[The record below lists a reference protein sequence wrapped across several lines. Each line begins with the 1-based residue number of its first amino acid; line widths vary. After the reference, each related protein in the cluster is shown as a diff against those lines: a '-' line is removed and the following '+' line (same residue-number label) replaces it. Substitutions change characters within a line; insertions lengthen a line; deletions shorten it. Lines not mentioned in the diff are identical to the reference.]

1 MLRAGSGSRRH
12 PSLAHR
18 SASGMTV
25 TSADPAAPPARLTAF
40 MVAANYYSVVYLAA
54 GALAVVGGG
63 PSPAAGLGPALAWVY
78 PVPPGLARLVLAARG
93 APVGRATVDTPA
105 YRTWW
110 LLTQLQMIFNR
121 IRVLEELLRLIP
133 GAYGLWLNLW
143 GSRVSLLAFW
153 SPGVVVA
160 DRYLLEVGRGAVLGA
175 RCHLGAHIV
184 STTPDG
190 GWELVVAP
198 VTIGAG
204 GMVGALAAVG
214 PGCVVEPHQTLP
226 AGRFLGAF
234 TAWRDSRPVA
244 PAGGARGRG

>member
-1 MLRAGSGSRRH
+1 MASWMIRA
-12 PSLAHR
+12 
-18 SASGMTV
+18 
-25 TSADPAAPPARLTAF
+25 SADPAAAPARLTAF

-54 GALAVVGGG
+54 GVLAVVAAG
-63 PSPAAGLGPALAWVY
+63 PSPATRLATALAWIY
-78 PVPPGLARLVLAARG
+78 LVPPVLARLVLAARG

-153 SPGVVVA
+153 SPGVFVT
-160 DRYLLEVGRGAVLGA
+160 DRYLLDVGRGAVLGA

-184 STTPDG
+184 STSPDG

-204 GMVGALAAVG
+204 GVVGALAAMG
-214 PGCVVEPHQTLP
+214 PGCVLDAHQTLP
-226 AGRFLGAF
+226 AGRYLGVF
-234 TAWRDSRPVA
+234 TAWRDGRRVPLA
-244 PAGGARGRG
+244 ERAGWR